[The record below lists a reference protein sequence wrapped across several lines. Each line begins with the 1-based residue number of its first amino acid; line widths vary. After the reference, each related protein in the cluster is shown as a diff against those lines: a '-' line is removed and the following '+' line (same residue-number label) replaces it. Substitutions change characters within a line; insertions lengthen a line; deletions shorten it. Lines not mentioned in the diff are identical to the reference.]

1 MKKALI
7 ALISASLLVGSI
19 GSAQADWG
27 RHRGYYGHQP
37 HRHHHHGNGS
47 WVGPAAIIALT
58 GLAIGAAAYSNNV
71 YATPAPAPVYTPP
84 TPVYVAPP
92 APAPANELWYYCRS
106 SGQYYP
112 YTNACPEGWLAVPAR

>member
-27 RHRGYYGHQP
+27 HHRGYYGP
-37 HRHHHHGNGS
+37 PAPMHRHGGDR
-47 WVGPAAIIALT
+47 WIGPAAILALT
-58 GLAIGAAAYSNNV
+58 GLAVGAAAYSNNV

-84 TPVYVAPP
+84 APVYVAPP
-92 APAPANELWYYCRS
+92 APLPANQLWYYCQS
-106 SGQYYP
+106 SSQYYP
-112 YTNACPEGWLAVPAR
+112 YTNACPEGWIAVPAR